1 MSLPDYPALF
11 WATAVLTMLLIGI
24 SKAGFGSGAGL
35 VATPLLALTIP
46 VTDAAALLLPLLII
60 ADMFSIYYHWG
71 NFDRRL
77 IRLMLPAATIGIV
90 IGAVFF
96 GTFSRNE
103 RILQL
108 GIGLLAVLFVV
119 FELFRTQIFDRL
131 QEKRPS
137 PITGILFSTLSGFTS
152 TLAHAGGPPVTI
164 YLLPQRLP
172 RQVFVGTLVVY
183 FTAVNLIKL
192 IPYSYLGLL
201 RLGNLTTILILSPLA
216 YVGVRIGVYLNG
228 RFTDKWFN
236 RLIYAI
242 LLLTGLQ
249 LILGQNL
256 LNLLFN

>member
-1 MSLPDYPALF
+1 MTLPDYPAMF
-11 WATAVLTMLLIGI
+11 WATAVLIMFLIGI
-24 SKAGFGSGAGL
+24 SKAGFGSGVGL

-46 VTDAAALLLPLLII
+46 VTDAAALLLPLLIV
-60 ADMFSIYYHWG
+60 ADIFSIYYHWR
-71 NFDRRL
+71 NFDRSL
-77 IRLMLPAATIGIV
+77 IRLMVPAAATGIL

-96 GTFSRNE
+96 GVFSRNE

-108 GIGLLAVLFVV
+108 GIGLLALSFVL
-119 FELFRTQIFDRL
+119 FELFRTRIFDRL
-131 QEKRPS
+131 KEKRPS
-137 PITGILFSTLSGFTS
+137 PITGVLFSVLSGFTS
-152 TLAHAGGPPVTI
+152 TLAHAGGPPATI

-201 RLGNLTTILILSPLA
+201 RLGNLTTVLILSPLA
-216 YVGVRIGVYLNG
+216 YIGVRLGVYLNG

-236 RLIYAI
+236 RLIYT
-242 LLLTGLQ
+242 LLFLTGLQ
-249 LILGQNL
+249 LILGKNL